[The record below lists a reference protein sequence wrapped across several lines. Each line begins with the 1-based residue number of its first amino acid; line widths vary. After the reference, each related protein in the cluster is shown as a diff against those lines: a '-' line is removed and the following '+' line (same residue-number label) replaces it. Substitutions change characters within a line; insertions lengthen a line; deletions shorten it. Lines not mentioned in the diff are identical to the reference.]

1 MPANTAS
8 AIASIEKLLIKN
20 LSQAE
25 ITTAITVISAA
36 ITRRFVIIALAPP
49 AKPTWSTQSE
59 SAVCPAR
66 EATVKSA
73 TPEIGTTCVCI
84 ATNDAPNIPAPSRQ
98 GGS

>member
-49 AKPTWSTQSE
+49 AKPT
-59 SAVCPAR
+59 
-66 EATVKSA
+66 
-73 TPEIGTTCVCI
+73 
-84 ATNDAPNIPAPSRQ
+84 
-98 GGS
+98 